1 MGIEDGSAQGHIYN
15 ASCIFMHGRHCSLIV
30 EVKPIGGCSPNLSN
44 VADTA
49 EVICQELVS
58 FPDLDTVGSDRV
70 MGLDPFGSS
79 WVVKFKI
86 ANLSSL
92 MSLCQTSNL
101 LSLHPSNRLPI
112 LPISVGTFRILSP
125 RQEVKAE
132 VKAIGSGPK
141 ISDLSVRLPSPSKLF
156 ERNHGQFLPGYRS
169 ARPQRREAFRRVVQA
184 CIKDTILFLGLRDKH
199 RVVAGDSNLEPHA
212 IRDAVDCVIEQF
224 EGASYEVL
232 HGDRSAEICCVL
244 LNFAKLPQLRG
255 AVKSAVAERWTSQ
268 ELRLSQNDADTHYPS
283 FLNFRLWSCVRVT
296 CVSDPRKRLPGRI
309 GFVFHLHRNRIYPHN
324 HRPDSS
330 SSGRLCGCTL
340 D

>member
-1 MGIEDGSAQGHIYN
+1 MAALKDTSTTPPVF
-15 ASCIFMHGRHCSLIV
+15 SCTGRHCSLIV

-79 WVVKFKI
+79 WVVKFKL

-156 ERNHGQFLPGYRS
+156 ERTTGS
-169 ARPQRREAFRRVVQA
+169 
-184 CIKDTILFLGLRDKH
+184 
-199 RVVAGDSNLEPHA
+199 
-212 IRDAVDCVIEQF
+212 
-224 EGASYEVL
+224 
-232 HGDRSAEICCVL
+232 
-244 LNFAKLPQLRG
+244 
-255 AVKSAVAERWTSQ
+255 
-268 ELRLSQNDADTHYPS
+268 S
-283 FLNFRLWSCVRVT
+283 FRVT
-296 CVSDPRKRLPGRI
+296 AVHVHNDEKRSVESCKLALKTLFFFWGSETNIVSLQAT
-309 GFVFHLHRNRIYPHN
+309 
-324 HRPDSS
+324 S
-330 SSGRLCGCTL
+330 T
-340 D
+340 

>member
-1 MGIEDGSAQGHIYN
+1 MCDCFFPDHKIKGDLYYMF
-15 ASCIFMHGRHCSLIV
+15 SCKDREHSRNCLHANDCSWWDACSGVLNTIFVEAWGLKMAALKDTSTTPPVFSCTGRHCSLIV

-79 WVVKFKI
+79 WVVKFKL

-112 LPISVGTFRILSP
+112 LPISVGTFRILLP

-184 CIKDTILFLGLRDKH
+184 CIKDTIFFLGLRDKH
-199 RVVAGDSNLEPHA
+199 RVVAGDFNLEPHA
-212 IRDAVDCVIEQF
+212 IRHAVDCVIEQF

-268 ELRLSQNDADTHYPS
+268 D
-283 FLNFRLWSCVRVT
+283 
-296 CVSDPRKRLPGRI
+296 
-309 GFVFHLHRNRIYPHN
+309 
-324 HRPDSS
+324 
-330 SSGRLCGCTL
+330 
-340 D
+340 

>member
-1 MGIEDGSAQGHIYN
+1 MF
-15 ASCIFMHGRHCSLIV
+15 SCKDREHSRNCLHANDCSWWDACSGVLNTIFVEAWGLKMAALKDTSTTPPVFSCTGRHCSLIV

-79 WVVKFKI
+79 WVVKFKL

-156 ERNHGQFLPGYRS
+156 ERNHGQKLDPIIDG
-169 ARPQRREAFRRVVQA
+169 
-184 CIKDTILFLGLRDKH
+184 DKH
-199 RVVAGDSNLEPHA
+199 TCHLKYLYIYTH
-212 IRDAVDCVIEQF
+212 DAF
-224 EGASYEVL
+224 F
-232 HGDRSAEICCVL
+232 RTT
-244 LNFAKLPQLRG
+244 RG
-255 AVKSAVAERWTSQ
+255 
-268 ELRLSQNDADTHYPS
+268 
-283 FLNFRLWSCVRVT
+283 
-296 CVSDPRKRLPGRI
+296 
-309 GFVFHLHRNRIYPHN
+309 
-324 HRPDSS
+324 
-330 SSGRLCGCTL
+330 
-340 D
+340 